1 MVSVLVSGEFRVADI
16 ALSIGMTQTAT
27 SQQMATLRDA
37 KLVEARKDGHK
48 IYYTLS
54 SDFVMAVMNL
64 PRDLSISRE

>member
-1 MVSVLVSGEFRVADI
+1 MVSVL
-16 ALSIGMTQTAT
+16 
-27 SQQMATLRDA
+27 DA